1 MLKRR
6 VTEST
11 LDTYAARMR
20 PADLT
25 ASAFRRPASRPVED
39 RTVGQR
45 PTNAATTTGNP
56 QGSQGNPLS
65 R

>member
-25 ASAFRRPASRPVED
+25 ASAFRRPASRPGED
-39 RTVGQR
+39 RAVGQR
-45 PTNAATTTGNP
+45 PTNATRNT
-56 QGSQGNPLS
+56 QGPQGNPLS